1 MLLNTRQ
8 FKFLKNYR
16 NVYVNS
22 SAKREYRDENVFL
35 KGDRA
40 LSKLITLL
48 ISNKKEFNRFFKSR
62 SSDIVLLK
70 LGNLY
75 QNVKRYEARNTEREA
90 RSATT
95 IRSRTLGALILA
107 SEVSCARSARWECA
121 SEASRFLSFNNIVKN
136 TSFPN
141 LNLQIFSKL

>member
-1 MLLNTRQ
+1 MLLNSRQ
-8 FKFLKNYR
+8 FNILKNYR
-16 NVYVNS
+16 NIYVKS

-48 ISNKKEFNRFFKSR
+48 ILNKKGFNNFLIKSR

-70 LGNLY
+70 LGNLH

-90 RSATT
+90 R
-95 IRSRTLGALILA
+95 RPLGRAL
-107 SEVSCARSARWECA
+107 
-121 SEASRFLSFNNIVKN
+121 
-136 TSFPN
+136 
-141 LNLQIFSKL
+141 